1 MTIDQLSDD
10 DIIAEVRKLQY
21 LYGLKRE
28 IRYGRSR
35 HDAHDTE
42 SVAEHVF
49 GMHVLAH
56 YFLQFEDPDRTWDW
70 LKIFT
75 MITIHDLDE
84 IETGDTIGY
93 LKTAAQY
100 DAEASARNTVIA
112 RSPAQLQPI
121 ISEASIEYEARQST
135 EALFTRAI
143 DKIEPLFHL
152 YNEPGKQLHTE
163 KRTTLAQSRAIKDEH
178 VRFFPSIKRFT
189 EVLHTR
195 MVAEGYFYTPELAV
209 STETPVI

>member
-49 GMHVLAH
+49 GMHILAH
-56 YFLQFEDPDRTWDW
+56 YFLQFEDPDHTWDW

-84 IETGDTIGY
+84 VETGDTIAY

-100 DAEASARNTVIA
+100 DAEAAARDVVVEQ
-112 RSPAQLQPI
+112 SPTKLQPI
-121 ISEASIEYEARQST
+121 IRNASIEFETQQSL
-135 EALFTRAI
+135 EALFTKAI
-143 DKIEPLFHL
+143 DKLEPLVHL
-152 YNEPGKQLHTE
+152 YNPAGKELLLANKTTIEHSRSVKDLHVQAFSST
-163 KRTTLAQSRAIKDEH
+163 
-178 VRFFPSIKRFT
+178 KRFT

-195 MVAEGYFYTPELAV
+195 MVSEGYFYIPN
-209 STETPVI
+209 